1 MKLTIEFANWLDLL
15 DFVNKNASER
25 VNMTLPSDAPAPA
38 KPTKPAKPTQPAEPT
53 QPELPMGLP
62 PATLTLKDFQ
72 SLAATLTLK
81 ALQSLAVSKTT
92 GQPDKVQA
100 VKDILAEF
108 GVKKLADLKPT
119 SYEAVASLFEAL

>member
-38 KPTKPAKPTQPAEPT
+38 KPTKPAEPT

-62 PATLTLKDFQ
+62 PATLTLKD
-72 SLAATLTLK
+72 
-81 ALQSLAVSKTT
+81 LQSLAVSKTT

-119 SYEAVASLFEAL
+119 SYEAIASLFEAL

>member
-1 MKLTIEFANWLDLL
+1 MTVSLSVSLHSKDYKITVMKLTIEFANWLDLL

-38 KPTKPAKPTQPAEPT
+38 KPTKPAEPT

-62 PATLTLKDFQ
+62 PATLTLKD
-72 SLAATLTLK
+72 
-81 ALQSLAVSKTT
+81 LQSLAVSKTT

-119 SYEAVASLFEAL
+119 SYEAIASLFEAL

>member
-1 MKLTIEFANWLDLL
+1 MTVSLSVSLHSKDYKITVMKLTIEFANWLDLL

-38 KPTKPAKPTQPAEPT
+38 KPTKPAKPTQP
-53 QPELPMGLP
+53 ELPMGLP
-62 PATLTLKDFQ
+62 PATLTLKD
-72 SLAATLTLK
+72 
-81 ALQSLAVSKTT
+81 LQSLAVSKTT

-119 SYEAVASLFEAL
+119 SYEAIASLFEAL

>member
-62 PATLTLKDFQ
+62 PATLTLKD
-72 SLAATLTLK
+72 
-81 ALQSLAVSKTT
+81 LQSLAVSKTT

-119 SYEAVASLFEAL
+119 SYEAIASLFEAL